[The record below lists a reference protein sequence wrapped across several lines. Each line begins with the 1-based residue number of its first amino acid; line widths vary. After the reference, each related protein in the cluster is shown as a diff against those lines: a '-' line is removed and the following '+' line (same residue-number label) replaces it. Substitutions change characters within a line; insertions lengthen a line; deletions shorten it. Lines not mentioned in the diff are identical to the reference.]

1 MSTSEVTD
9 MNENKKKFNYAPMTI
24 VLCCLMV
31 MISLGFCSSPKSIFV
46 VPVCE
51 ALGITRSSFSL
62 GDSARYIATSVT
74 NIFFGTLIYKFGAK
88 KLICVGF
95 LSLISS
101 MLVYSFATNA
111 VIIWIGGALL
121 GLGLSFTTTT
131 MVGAVVNKWCK
142 KNKGTIMGLALASN
156 GIGAAIALQI
166 LEPIIYSGDTFA
178 YRNAYRLVAFILAVM
193 LFLILVFF
201 RNSPK
206 NASSEEI
213 STPQKKRKPDYK
225 AILKTPY
232 LYPAAIFIF
241 TAGMVLQS
249 VHGICSPLFLDAG
262 ISSTNVKDILSIS
275 ALFLFITK
283 FGVGFIYDKT
293 GVRHTSTICYSS
305 AIISMILLYIV
316 SSNGSIPL
324 AYVYTAFSALALPLE
339 TIMLPIYAR
348 ELFGEKRFNEALGIF
363 VSVNTAGYAVG
374 APLSNLCYDLFG
386 NYNACLYISTALMFM
401 ALILVHIIITV
412 SKKYKN
418 AEETVE

>member
-1 MSTSEVTD
+1 
-9 MNENKKKFNYAPMTI
+9 MNENKKKIDYTLVTI
-24 VLCCLMV
+24 AVCCLMV

-46 VPVCE
+46 VPVCD
-51 ALGITRSSFSL
+51 ALGISRSSFSL

-74 NIFFGTLIYKFGAK
+74 NVFFGTLIYKFGAK
-88 KLICVGF
+88 KLICAGF
-95 LSLISS
+95 VSLILS
-101 MLVYSFATNA
+101 MLTYSFAPNA
-111 VIIWIGGALL
+111 VVIWIAGALL

-156 GIGAAIALQI
+156 GIGAAIALQV
-166 LEPIIYSGDTFA
+166 LEPIIYAGDEFA
-178 YRNAYRLVAFILAVM
+178 YRNAYRLVALILAAM
-193 LFLILVFF
+193 LVIILIFF
-201 RNSPK
+201 KNSP
-206 NASSEEI
+206 AGAD
-213 STPQKKRKPDYK
+213 PQIKAAPEKKKKPDYK

-249 VHGICSPLFLDAG
+249 VHGICSPLLQDAG
-262 ISSTNVKDILSIS
+262 IATTDVKDILSVS
-275 ALFLFITK
+275 SLFLFLTK

-305 AIISMILLYIV
+305 AIISLLILYIV
-316 SSNGSIPL
+316 SGNGSIPL

-363 VSVNTAGYAVG
+363 VSVNTAGYATG

-386 NYNACLYISTALMFM
+386 NYNVCLYIRMALMAM
-401 ALILVHIIITV
+401 ALVLVHIIITI
-412 SKKYKN
+412 SKKHKLN
-418 AEETVE
+418 DELDSAEY

>member
-1 MSTSEVTD
+1 
-9 MNENKKKFNYAPMTI
+9 MNKRKIKFDYSYVII

-31 MISLGFCSSPKSIFV
+31 TVALGFCSSPKSIFLK
-46 VPVCE
+46 PVCN
-51 ALGITRSSFSL
+51 ALGIDRVSFSL
-62 GDSARYIATSVT
+62 SDSARYITTSIV

-88 KLICVGF
+88 TLICTGF
-95 LSLISS
+95 VSLIAS
-101 MLVYSFATNA
+101 MLTFSFATNTVMICIA
-111 VIIWIGGALL
+111 GSLL

-131 MVGAVVNKWCK
+131 MVGSVVNKWCK

-166 LEPIIYSGDTFA
+166 LQPVISAGELA
-178 YRNAYRLVAFILAVM
+178 YKNAYRLVAVILASV
-193 LFLILVFF
+193 LLLIVIFF
-201 RNSPK
+201 RSAPK
-206 NASSEEI
+206 SYDKSAAVA
-213 STPQKKRKPDYK
+213 PVKKKPDYK

-232 LYPAAIFIF
+232 LYPAAVFIF

-249 VHGICSPLFLDAG
+249 VHGINAPLFSDAG
-262 ISSTNVKDILSIS
+262 ISDVSVADILSIS
-275 ALFLFITK
+275 SLFLFFTK

-305 AIISMILLYIV
+305 AIVSVILLLIV
-316 SSNGSIPL
+316 SNTGNVAT
-324 AYVYTAFSALALPLE
+324 AYVYTAFAALALPLE

-374 APLSNLCYDLFG
+374 APLSNLFFKIFG
-386 NYNACLYISTALMFM
+386 NYNVFLYITIALMSM

-412 SKKYKN
+412 AKKQQRMAALA
-418 AEETVE
+418 AEAEKL